1 MKDQDNI
8 QEPSHPAMTLFCF
21 KMRLKAFQKKREPL
35 LRSKNHFKGSNPSL
49 QADTLAIKL
58 QIWPN
63 NVEGL
68 MAFIV
73 VLGLFLME
81 IQVQGE

>member
-8 QEPSHPAMTLFCF
+8 QEPSHPAMTLFYF
-21 KMRLKAFQKKREPL
+21 KMRLKAFQKKWEPL
-35 LRSKNHFKGSNPSL
+35 LRSKNHFKGSKPSL
-49 QADTLAIKL
+49 QANMLAIKL
-58 QIWPN
+58 QIWLN
-63 NVEGL
+63 NVECL

-81 IQVQGE
+81 IQVQGD